1 MAEADLDDIS
11 RAATKDG
18 DVEALIQALKKVLR
32 KYGAFL
38 TTRIFAFVL
47 APYKRNKFEEMLSVK
62 ESRTTKYSRY
72 PSALAGEDTSGERQ
86 PDMELDHSVLWQ
98 QQGKLLYLTSEPYY
112 VMKEQLRHLIALCD
126 AHGIDFQ
133 IDAESCYYPGHA

>member
-1 MAEADLDDIS
+1 
-11 RAATKDG
+11 
-18 DVEALIQALKKVLR
+18 
-32 KYGAFL
+32 
-38 TTRIFAFVL
+38 
-47 APYKRNKFEEMLSVK
+47 MLSVK
-62 ESRTTKYSRY
+62 ESRTAKYSRY

-86 PDMELDHSVLWQ
+86 PDMGLDHSVLWQ

-133 IDAESCYYPGHA
+133 IDAESCYYPGHAIRILFKEGHVSQYDALQQRAGEPRAVSNQML